1 MECSHFTSDNFKP
14 SLVQQALEN
23 YNTVLES
30 GYCSKCKIE
39 TESRWIC
46 LCCGIISCGRFVK
59 GHAVEHHKESK
70 HTVALDLVSKAC
82 HCYVCDEYV
91 YAGALESDLD
101 KLRAI
106 VTDLIAGIDPS
117 NDTEIDLKPHQ
128 KIEHITGLENLG
140 NTCYLNCVLQI
151 LCHTPPIQLHFLQ
164 PLISPILPRKK
175 LLDDAN
181 KRSLRSSSETDISLW
196 TSFCSIL
203 SKMWDTGEKHISP
216 EPFIT
221 NLRQLLPMFKGYQQQ
236 DAQELMREMLDLIHT
251 ELESRKGKTMIMQ
264 MFQGKFLNHVTCQKC
279 KNIST
284 KSELFLDLSL
294 SIPDTPEEEPCT
306 IQQCLELF
314 TAVEELDE
322 SEKYM
327 CTPCNKLQSATKQMI
342 LCHLPPILCLHLKRF
357 RFMDA
362 TRSKISRHV
371 EFPLNN
377 LDMKRYHAP
386 TTASQLEAHPLIY
399 SLYGV
404 IVHIGSSGHGH
415 YIAYILKDHKWY
427 EMNDRKC
434 KVVDVDQVLKQNAY
448 MLFYEVQRNNKRAR
462 SLDSNTRPLKA
473 HKSQ

>member
-39 TESRWIC
+39 T
-46 LCCGIISCGRFVK
+46 
-59 GHAVEHHKESK
+59 
-70 HTVALDLVSKAC
+70 D
-82 HCYVCDEYV
+82 YVCDEYV

-106 VTDLIAGIDPS
+106 VTDLIAGIDPR
-117 NDTEIDLKPHQ
+117 EIDLKPHQ

-140 NTCYLNCVLQI
+140 NTCYLNCV
-151 LCHTPPIQLHFLQ
+151 

-181 KRSLRSSSETDISLW
+181 KSSLW

-264 MFQGKFLNHVTCQKC
+264 MFQGKFLNH
-279 KNIST
+279 
-284 KSELFLDLSL
+284 
-294 SIPDTPEEEPCT
+294 EPCT

-342 LCHLPPILCLHLKRF
+342 LCHLPPRF